1 MLIMNLYRGYN
12 TVFEEALYFLYQ
24 MTGVMV
30 LLLNYQMTS
39 LYKNLQ
45 SKQKYG
51 RISEKSAEKSMIHV

>member
-39 LYKNLQ
+39 L
-45 SKQKYG
+45 
-51 RISEKSAEKSMIHV
+51 